1 MRLRHIKGCEDFV
14 AASSSVAHSPEQY
27 RGKWKEFFG
36 NDHPVELEI
45 GMGKGRFIIEQAL
58 LHPDWDFLG
67 IERYESVLFR
77 ACEKMEGIPYETP
90 AMRLERLKRQ
100 EKERVRSGREMSGGA
115 EADTLD
121 REDFVPPENLHFL
134 HMDAGKLVPDEVI
147 VGIVKERV
155 AQDDC
160 KPGYILDGFP
170 RTVPQA
176 EALEKIAKID
186 VVVEIA
192 VADEALVKRLSGRRV
207 CLNCGATY
215 HVSTLGGKTT
225 CDKCGEELIQR
236 KDDNPET
243 VQNRLN
249 VYHSQTA
256 PLISFYQ
263 ERGLLKTFDGMQ
275 DIDVVYRS
283 IMDAL
288 RKAE

>member
-1 MRLRHIKGCEDFV
+1 MRFIENKPPVRRQKPATRRGCLGKDERVVHHDKMRV
-14 AASSSVAHSPEQY
+14 RRVLPRVVDKAARIIRTASSAAFLA
-27 RGKWKEFFG
+27 RTGKKTT
-36 NDHPVELEI
+36 
-45 GMGKGRFIIEQAL
+45 RQA
-58 LHPDWDFLG
+58 
-67 IERYESVLFR
+67 V
-77 ACEKMEGIPYETP
+77 
-90 AMRLERLKRQ
+90 
-100 EKERVRSGREMSGGA
+100 
-115 EADTLD
+115 
-121 REDFVPPENLHFL
+121 
-134 HMDAGKLVPDEVI
+134 
-147 VGIVKERV
+147 
-155 AQDDC
+155 
-160 KPGYILDGFP
+160 
-170 RTVPQA
+170 
-176 EALEKIAKID
+176 

-275 DIDVVYRS
+275 DIDVVYQS